1 MGFITSLV
9 RYNDTSPA
17 GAGVRGLRSV
27 AYETFLSEMFVPYPT
42 PPRPPARCASHPIL
56 RTAPRFRYTYAC
68 ICLPPLARVCD
79 ACTTHPPTH
88 PPATNVHRYQLDDNQ
103 WYYRT
108 FLDAGEFGMGSDAN
122 TLGTAECGGGAE
134 VDIHFID
141 LHDVTLD
148 GAPITQARAVCI
160 FERWTGDPV
169 WLQGRVCVPTTNGPP
184 CAAKVSHRSIRSP
197 SIPQHCD
204 ITRPRPQHTC
214 TRPRT
219 RMRTRRRCAV
229 MWSLLCVRSR
239 ASATTTTS

>member
-1 MGFITSLV
+1 MWAS
-9 RYNDTSPA
+9 SPRWC
-17 GAGVRGLRSV
+17 GTTTR
-27 AYETFLSEMFVPYPT
+27 
-42 PPRPPARCASHPIL
+42 RPPAPACAASGPSRTRHSSARCSC
-56 RTAPRFRYTYAC
+56 RTPPLPVRLLAARRIRSYAPRHAFAIPMPVSAC
-68 ICLPPLARVCD
+68 PRLR
-79 ACTTHPPTH
+79 ACVTHAPPTR
-88 PPATNVHRYQLDDNQ
+88 PLTRPRTNVHRYQLDDNQ

-134 VDIHFID
+134 VDIHFFD

-148 GAPITQARAVCI
+148 GAPVTQARAVCI

-197 SIPQHCD
+197 SFPQHCD
-204 ITRPRPQHTC
+204 ITRPQHTC